1 MIFKVGN
8 AEFSLHP
15 VFIAVFVGI
24 VMLFLALSPIILH
37 VLSPNFD
44 ISFDKFKFFEYKPS
58 TKTTDIIGPFGL
70 GASILSLFFP
80 LAIGVAAGLY
90 FRLRSKNVIKIREGA
105 KKLEDEFSSA
115 LFQLGNRLGDGLPAE
130 VAFERVARVMEDTI
144 SGRFFSVVAENISK
158 AGMSVKEAIFNT
170 RSGALVAFPSAIIQ
184 SSMKVLIE
192 SVKKGPLIAAQALL
206 NVARYIKEIHKV
218 NERLKDLMSDI
229 ITDMKSQIAFLTPM
243 IAGIVVGITSMITFI
258 LGSLSSQITNLSA
271 DQVTGQLST
280 LQGFFGDGI
289 PTYYFQA
296 VVGIYV
302 VQIVYIL
309 TVLSNGIENGA
320 DRLQERYLLGN
331 NLLKSTVLYCIIA
344 GLVMLIFNLIASRI
358 IDVAVIVT

>member
-1 MIFKVGN
+1 MAHYQNEVKTEAEVLLINPPSRFLRERHKDEVDFPHPGLGYLAAYLRQHGFKCQPID
-8 AEFSLHP
+8 AKFERIDFDQ
-15 VFIAVFVGI
+15 
-24 VMLFLALSPIILH
+24 LAL
-37 VLSPNFD
+37 
-44 ISFDKFKFFEYKPS
+44 
-58 TKTTDIIGPFGL
+58 
-70 GASILSLFFP
+70 
-80 LAIGVAAGLY
+80 
-90 FRLRSKNVIKIREGA
+90 
-105 KKLEDEFSSA
+105 
-115 LFQLGNRLGDGLPAE
+115 
-130 VAFERVARVMEDTI
+130 
-144 SGRFFSVVAENISK
+144 
-158 AGMSVKEAIFNT
+158 
-170 RSGALVAFPSAIIQ
+170 
-184 SSMKVLIE
+184 
-192 SVKKGPLIAAQALL
+192 
-206 NVARYIKEIHKV
+206 
-218 NERLKDLMSDI
+218 RLK
-229 ITDMKSQIAFLTPM
+229 KYRPCF
-243 IAGIVVGITSMITFI
+243 VGITSMITFI